1 MQFIVFTSF
10 LVPDCNH
17 DNAQFVRGVAS
28 DLIRRHHKVKLVAP
42 AAARKEAGLLQD
54 SGEESTADFRY
65 ACPLL
70 KGALSDEPPLDLD
83 EVLETADV
91 VVVHEDNSRDLVRRI
106 GDHHAG
112 RPDYRLYFHDTHQRK
127 VINPRSDACDL
138 FYYDAVLTSG
148 DKLRNLYLNNGWAAE
163 AVTWHQAVDT
173 SLFRPL
179 DRGEKEGD
187 VVLVDNWAG
196 DERIDPLRE
205 FFIEPVKALGIK
217 ARVYGSGYPGAVVDE
232 LRAAGIQY
240 GGALPDYKVPEVFA
254 RYAATIYLPHRPHVA
269 AEDAVPTIR
278 PFEALA
284 CGIPLISA
292 PWRDFEHLFRPGRD
306 FLFAFDG
313 LEMTSQLKILLSRP
327 DLRAALV
334 RDGLETIQT
343 RHTCAHRAGEL
354 LSIAAP
360 RHVTTKRAALC

>member
-10 LVPDCNH
+10 MVPDCDH
-17 DNAQFVRGVAS
+17 DNAQFVGGVAS
-28 DLIRRHHKVKLVAP
+28 DLIRRHHRVKIVAP
-42 AAARKEAGLLQD
+42 AAGRKEAALPQD
-54 SGEESTADFRY
+54 SGEQPAADFRHAY
-65 ACPLL
+65 PLL
-70 KGALSDEPPLDLD
+70 QGALSYEPALDLD
-83 EVLETADV
+83 RVLDTADV
-91 VVVHEDNSRDLVRRI
+91 VVVHEGNSRDLVRRI

-112 RPDYRLYFHDTHQRK
+112 RHDYGLYFHDTHQRK
-127 VINPRSDACDL
+127 AVNPRSEACDL

-173 SLFRPL
+173 ALFRPL
-179 DRGEKEGD
+179 DRGKKEGD
-187 VVLVDNWAG
+187 VVLIDNWVDG
-196 DERIDPLRE
+196 ERIDPLRE
-205 FFIEPVKALGIK
+205 FFIEPVKTLALK
-217 ARVYGSGYPGAVVDE
+217 ACVYGSGYPGAVLDE

-240 GGALPDYKVPEVFA
+240 GGRLPDYKVPEVFA
-254 RYAATIYLPHRPHVA
+254 RYAATIYLPHQPHQA
-269 AEDAVPTIR
+269 GEDTVPTIR

-313 LEMTSQLKILLSRP
+313 LEMTSQLKTLLARP

-360 RHVTTKRAALC
+360 RHVATKRAAIC